1 MNQNGVYLIDKPS
14 GLTSHDVV
22 DELRRI
28 LKNRAIGHGG
38 TLDPLATGLLIC
50 LVGDATKLSQY
61 VMAEEKTYVVGIKLG
76 IRTDSGDITGQV
88 LEEKDVS
95 QITEGQ
101 IQEVLPSLQGE
112 LNLKVPKYS
121 AVKVKGKKLYEYARK
136 NEDVEIPT
144 KKMSIRSIKV
154 LGYENGQV
162 NLEMD
167 CEKGTYVRSWVEE
180 LGDRLGCGAT
190 VETLRRTRSGS
201 FEINQARPLDVLA
214 TETFEGLAGRLV
226 PLSDVLGHWPALKIT
241 GRDHSLMVHG
251 QIPRGVYT
259 QIIHFAFESG
269 VRILN
274 EDGGLL
280 ALIVRDE
287 QKGIKIARVFSS

>member
-22 DELRRI
+22 DELRKL
-28 LKNRAIGHGG
+28 LKNKAVGHGG

-61 VMAEEKTYVVGIKLG
+61 VMAEEKTYVVGVKLG
-76 IRTDSGDITGQV
+76 VRTDSGDITGQII
-88 LEEKDVS
+88 EEKDISSVTLEKIKS
-95 QITEGQ
+95 I
-101 IQEVLPSLQGE
+101 LPTLQGQLE
-112 LNLKVPKYS
+112 LKVPKYS
-121 AVKVKGKKLYEYARK
+121 AVKVKGKKLYEYARS

-144 KKMSIRSIKV
+144 KKMSIHSV
-154 LGYENGQV
+154 SLLGFDEGRV
-162 NLEMD
+162 NFQID

-180 LGDRLGCGAT
+180 LGSLLGCGAT

-201 FEINQARPLDVLA
+201 FAINQAKTLKVLGEESPD
-214 TETFEGLAGRLV
+214 TLASGIV
-226 PLSDVLGHWPALKIT
+226 PLHDVLGQWPALKIN
-241 GRDHSLMVHG
+241 GRDHSLMAHG
-251 QIPRGVYT
+251 QIPKGVFT
-259 QIIHFAFESG
+259 QILHFDFGAG

-280 ALIVRDE
+280 ALIVRDAE
-287 QKGIKIARVFSS
+287 KGIKIARVFSS